1 MKACWKRQWQP
12 TPALLPGKSHGQRSL
27 VGCSPRGCKES
38 DTTEWVDFHFS
49 LSCVGEGNGNP
60 MHTKTGT
67 WMFIAILFVIA
78 TNWKPAWKSTN
89 SWMDKQSVVHLHS
102 GIPLSIK
109 KWINYQYTTNWMDLK
124 VIMLSEISQN
134 KQEHIYLHLYKILEI
149 ANEYILTGSRLVV
162 V

>member
-1 MKACWKRQWQP
+1 MLYKIQII
-12 TPALLPGKSHGQRSL
+12 SL
-27 VGCSPRGCKES
+27 QQIHK
-38 DTTEWVDFHFS
+38 FI
-49 LSCVGEGNGNP
+49 
-60 MHTKTGT
+60 TGDGFFFVQIF
-67 WMFIAILFVIA
+67 WNSVEIIQMFFKKIV
-78 TNWKPAWKSTN
+78 
-89 SWMDKQSVVHLHS
+89 DKQSVVHLHS